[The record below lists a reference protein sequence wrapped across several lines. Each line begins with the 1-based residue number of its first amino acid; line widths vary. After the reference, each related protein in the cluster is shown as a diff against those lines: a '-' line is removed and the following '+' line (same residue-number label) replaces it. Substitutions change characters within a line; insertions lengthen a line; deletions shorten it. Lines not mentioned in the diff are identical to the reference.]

1 MSTHPS
7 FLNRYGPWALV
18 TGASDGIGQSFA
30 VALARRGM
38 DVVLVARRREK
49 LESLAQKMRQEHS
62 VQCRVVAADLTTAEG
77 LAAVLEAT
85 SELEVGLAVCAAG
98 FGTAGPF
105 LDGDLDNELNLLQL
119 NCGATTA
126 LSWHFGKRLAT
137 RGQGGLILLS
147 SIVAFQGVPRSA
159 HYAASKAY
167 VQTLAEGLQLE
178 WRGRGIDVLAVA
190 PGPVNTGF
198 ASRSQ
203 LNMGKAESPDV
214 VAEQSLKGLGR
225 GGTVRP
231 GMLSKLLGY
240 SLAMTPRWGRTRI
253 MGLVMR
259 GMTRHQHA

>member
-1 MSTHPS
+1 MSAHDS
-7 FLNRYGPWALV
+7 FLTRYGPRALV
-18 TGASDGIGQSFA
+18 TGASDGIGRSFA
-30 VALARRGM
+30 VALARRGL
-38 DVVLVARRREK
+38 DLVLVARRREK
-49 LESLAQKMRQEHS
+49 LESLARTLTQEHA
-62 VQCRVVAADLTTAEG
+62 VQCRVVAADLATAEG

-85 SELEVGLAVCAAG
+85 SELDMGLAVCAAG

-105 LDGDLDNELNLLQL
+105 LDGDLDNELDMLQL

-126 LSWHFGKRLAT
+126 LSWHFGKRLGT

-147 SIVAFQGVPRSA
+147 SIVAFQGVPRAA

-178 WRGRGIDVLAVA
+178 WRDRGIDVLAVA

-198 ASRSQ
+198 AGRSR

-214 VAEQSLKGLGR
+214 VAEQSLKALGR

-231 GMLSKLLGY
+231 GVLSKVLGY
-240 SLAMTPRWGRTRI
+240 SLAMAPRRARTAI
-253 MGLVMR
+253 MGTIMR
-259 GMTRHQHA
+259 GMTAHHRA

>member
-1 MSTHPS
+1 MSAHDS
-7 FLNRYGPWALV
+7 FLTRYGPWALV
-18 TGASDGIGQSFA
+18 TGASDGIGRSFA
-30 VALARRGM
+30 VALARRGV
-38 DVVLVARRREK
+38 DLVLVARTREK
-49 LESLAQKMRQEHS
+49 LESLAQKMTQEHAIE
-62 VQCRVVAADLTTAEG
+62 CRVVAADLTTAEG

-85 SELEVGLAVCAAG
+85 TELEVGLAVCAAG

-126 LSWHFGKRLAT
+126 LSWHFGKRLGM

-178 WRGRGIDVLAVA
+178 WRDRGIDVLAVA
-190 PGPVNTGF
+190 PGPVSTGF
-198 ASRSQ
+198 ARRSR

-214 VAEQSLKGLGR
+214 VAEQSLKRLRR

-240 SLAMTPRWGRTRI
+240 SLAMTPRWGRIRI

-259 GMTRHQHA
+259 GMTKHHNA